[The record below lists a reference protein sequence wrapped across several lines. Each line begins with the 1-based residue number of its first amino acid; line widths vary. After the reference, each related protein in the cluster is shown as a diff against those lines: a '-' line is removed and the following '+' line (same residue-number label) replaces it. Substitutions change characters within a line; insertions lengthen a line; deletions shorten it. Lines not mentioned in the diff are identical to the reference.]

1 MDRMKTFSLYL
12 LAILGFMFLSYVL
25 ENSLL
30 ENMYEELIGNVN
42 AQTSDIVITDVV
54 GKASNVNG
62 YMKFKVQNNSE
73 YPVGKNWIKL
83 DLYSKR
89 GLLGVTKYIEI
100 KDIEPGAT
108 KEYQIKFKGSEI
120 RKYEMATVKE
130 LPDKTNIISILGL
143 EIDLT
148 NVLGMDLSN
157 ATFLG
162 VKLTDLFSW
171 DGVATAGGNAWDW
184 VVKIVSSVPWWG
196 YTIASV
202 IILWYMPKGFLF
214 GIFPF

>member
-1 MDRMKTFSLYL
+1 MQRMKTFLMYL

-30 ENMYEELIGNVN
+30 ENMYEKMKGIESFQVE
-42 AQTSDIVITDVV
+42 DISITDIE
-54 GKASNVNG
+54 GKATNVNG
-62 YMKFKVQNNSE
+62 YINFKVSNNSP
-73 YPVGKNWIKL
+73 YPISNRWIKF

-89 GLLGVTKYIEI
+89 DLLAVTKYVEL
-100 KDIEPGAT
+100 KDIEPGSS
-108 KEYQIKFKGSEI
+108 KNYQIKLKGTEL
-120 RKYEMATVKE
+120 REYEMSVVNE
-130 LPDKTNIISILGL
+130 LPDKANIISVLGW

-148 NVLGMDLSN
+148 DVFGMDLSD

-171 DGVATAGGNAWDW
+171 DGVATAGGNAWNW
-184 VVKIVSSVPWWG
+184 IVKIVSGVPWWG
-196 YTIASV
+196 YTIASG
-202 IILWYMPKGFLF
+202 IILWFMPKGFLF